1 MDYPSTFEV
10 DRGQV
15 VRHNAAGGSYRIGY
29 KFTGESCVDGN
40 RPAIG
45 SQVIYDING

>member
-10 DRGQV
+10 GRGQV
-15 VRHNAAGGSYRIGY
+15 VRHNAAGGSYRIEY

-40 RPAIG
+40 CPAIG
-45 SQVIYDING
+45 SQVI